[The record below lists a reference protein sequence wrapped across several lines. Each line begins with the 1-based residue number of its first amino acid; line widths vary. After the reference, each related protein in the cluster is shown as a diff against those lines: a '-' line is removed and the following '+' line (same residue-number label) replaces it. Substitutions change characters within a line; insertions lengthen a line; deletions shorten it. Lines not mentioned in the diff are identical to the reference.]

1 MTCGYVMRRDTPG
14 CCGAARPGAAGAATT
29 GGGSGI
35 GEATERMDRVS
46 RVIAGSAGGRRLAVP
61 PGRGTRPTSD
71 RAREGIF
78 STVGSLIGPLEGCRV
93 LDLYAG
99 SGRARAGGALPGGRP
114 RAPRGVR
121 RQGDPDD
128 QAEHRRPSGCRG
140 PRSPPTGSSG
150 CCQRPRRAPGQRHRR
165 RRNRRRPYDLVLADP
180 PYALGAEEVDAVL
193 GLLRDRG
200 WLAEDALVA
209 VERESRG
216 KDLVWP
222 PGYEEERV
230 RRYGEASVWY
240 GRAAGNP

>member
-1 MTCGYVMRRDTPG
+1 M
-14 CCGAARPGAAGAATT
+14 
-29 GGGSGI
+29 
-35 GEATERMDRVS
+35 S

-99 SGRARAGGALPGGRP
+99 SGALGLEALSRGADHALLVESDAKAIRTIRQNIASLGLPGAEVAADRVERLLARGPGGTGDAGDAGDAGDTEDTGGAG
-114 RAPRGVR
+114 
-121 RQGDPDD
+121 
-128 QAEHRRPSGCRG
+128 
-140 PRSPPTGSSG
+140 
-150 CCQRPRRAPGQRHRR
+150 
-165 RRNRRRPYDLVLADP
+165 RPYDLVFADP
-180 PYALGAEEVDAVL
+180 PYALAGEEVDAMLVS
-193 GLLRDRG
+193 LRDRG

-216 KDLVWP
+216 KGLVWP
-222 PGYEEERV
+222 AGYEEERV

>member
-1 MTCGYVMRRDTPG
+1 M
-14 CCGAARPGAAGAATT
+14 
-29 GGGSGI
+29 
-35 GEATERMDRVS
+35 S

-99 SGRARAGGALPGGRP
+99 SGALGLEALSRGAGHALLVESDARAIRTIRQNVASLGLPGAEVAADRVERLLARGPGGAGN
-114 RAPRGVR
+114 A
-121 RQGDPDD
+121 QGTESVES
-128 QAEHRRPSGCRG
+128 A
-140 PRSPPTGSSG
+140 GSAG
-150 CCQRPRRAPGQRHRR
+150 
-165 RRNRRRPYDLVLADP
+165 RPYDLVLADP
-180 PYALGAEEVDAVL
+180 PYALGAEEVETVL

-222 PGYEEERV
+222 SGYEEERV

-240 GRAAGNP
+240 GRASGNP

>member
-1 MTCGYVMRRDTPG
+1 M
-14 CCGAARPGAAGAATT
+14 
-29 GGGSGI
+29 
-35 GEATERMDRVS
+35 S

-99 SGRARAGGALPGGRP
+99 SGALGLEALSRGADHALLVESDPRAIRTIRQNVTSLGLPG
-114 RAPRGVR
+114 
-121 RQGDPDD
+121 
-128 QAEHRRPSGCRG
+128 AEVAADKVERLLARG
-140 PRSPPTGSSG
+140 PAGAGTPPTA
-150 CCQRPRRAPGQRHRR
+150 QDAE
-165 RRNRRRPYDLVLADP
+165 RPYDLVLADP
-180 PYALGAEEVDAVL
+180 PYALGAEEVEAVL

>member
-1 MTCGYVMRRDTPG
+1 M
-14 CCGAARPGAAGAATT
+14 
-29 GGGSGI
+29 
-35 GEATERMDRVS
+35 S

-99 SGRARAGGALPGGRP
+99 SGALGLEALSRGAGHALLVESDARAIRTIRQNVASLGLPG
-114 RAPRGVR
+114 
-121 RQGDPDD
+121 
-128 QAEHRRPSGCRG
+128 AEVAADRVERLLARG
-140 PRSPPTGSSG
+140 PGGPGGTGDTG
-150 CCQRPRRAPGQRHRR
+150 DTATAGE
-165 RRNRRRPYDLVLADP
+165 PYDLVLADP
-180 PYALGAEEVDAVL
+180 PYVLGAEEVETVL

-240 GRAAGNP
+240 GRASGNP